1 MVGDIVR
8 KNSAFLRRLATTKS
22 EKIRKRLLN
31 GATSEQILALVE
43 ICVNIL
49 KFRFRLRNLQRH
61 KLAMHAPVVRK
72 LGRARSEK
80 TARRI
85 LQTGGGNMFGSLILP
100 VLSAVVDSLI
110 SSQ

>member
-1 MVGDIVR
+1 MVGESVKRNIT
-8 KNSAFLRRLATTKS
+8 FLRKLAKTKS
-22 EKIRKRLLN
+22 EKIRKRLLDN
-31 GATSEQILALVE
+31 ASSEQILAIVE

-61 KLAMHAPVVRK
+61 KLAQHAPVVRK

-85 LQTGGGNMFGSLILP
+85 LQTGGGNMLGPLILP
-100 VLSAVVDSLI
+100 VLSAVVDSVI